1 MKNELMARAM
11 SHIDNALIE
20 EANESPSRSRVINPD
35 LLSKLTRYGSMAAC
49 MMLVLGAVLLG
60 TLRGPEVLLYGEEV
74 TAEARMINEY
84 IPRAVTYSVSP
95 AEASPSIIPME
106 LEFKRS
112 TRLTSEACEM
122 IVLDNSGEVI
132 YQGNE
137 YLAEGETSLC
147 LSLPDGADS
156 CVIATDRGYK
166 IVLNKDLESGL
177 WYVNIEK

>member
-49 MMLVLGAVLLG
+49 MMLVVGAVLLG

-74 TAEARMINEY
+74 TTEARMINEY
-84 IPRAVTYSVSP
+84 IPRSVTYSVSP
-95 AEASPSIIPME
+95 AEATPSIIPLE

-112 TRLTSEACEM
+112 THLTSEACEM
-122 IVLDNSGEVI
+122 IVLDNAGDVI
-132 YQGNE
+132 YQGGE
-137 YLAEGETSLC
+137 YVADGETSLC
-147 LSLPDGADS
+147 LSLPEGADN
-156 CVIATDRGYK
+156 CIIATDRGYK
-166 IVLNKDLESGL
+166 IVLNMDHESGL